1 MAGLNK
7 LECLLLISFSGF
19 ASKVR
24 AYPSVVTY
32 SAVNPIVNIG
42 LALWKLGTEQNTLAY
57 LFASSATDKKVLL
70 H

>member
-1 MAGLNK
+1 
-7 LECLLLISFSGF
+7 LLLISSSGF

-24 AYPSVVTY
+24 AYPSVVIY
-32 SAVNPIVNIG
+32 SAPNAIVNIR

-57 LFASSATDKKVLL
+57 LFASSATNKKVLL